1 MTRQLL
7 ANTFDAK
14 TIAAVDYLAAEDADA
29 VLAVWFRM
37 LALAVHDP
45 EGSVRLTPGL
55 QMDTEALAGYFHCTT
70 EAVEATVQVM
80 EQLQLLARDETGNLW
95 IPACA
100 GPARGRKTKKSS
112 DANLFSGEKETEKE
126 KRKEAKEKSKE
137 KNKKGDIAA
146 AISESPACAG
156 AAAAADGIQHN
167 KPQDGSAPFH
177 PCKTR
182 NRMIPLAE
190 LPEPA
195 RNILKAWNGL
205 PLDNKF
211 EGLYPTL
218 LKQMQAMLERYGEE
232 AILKAV
238 ANVAESSFLLGRSR
252 NNRGWAISLG
262 WMLNPDHLAY
272 AGFSNGG
279 VTGDHQILFYSQDQA
294 TRDYFP
300 DYQPDEADAFSGKS
314 NAYLCVYGA
323 RHMGTEYPEE
333 NVSYPPTFFAIG
345 RHDFVCC
352 DNLFKEHLPYL
363 QRHEVPY
370 EIHTFAAHPHGY
382 AGWKIIDGNNDPNFD
397 LWVNHAVCFLE
408 DAFDICRWQ
417 KPEI

>member
-80 EQLQLLARDETGNLW
+80 EQLQLLARDETGSLQ
-95 IPACA
+95 IPACS
-100 GPARGRKTKKSS
+100 GPARGRKTKKSP
-112 DANLFSGEKETEKE
+112 DPNLFSGEKETEKE

-146 AISESPACAG
+146 TISESPACAG
-156 AAAAADGIQHN
+156 TAAAADGIQHN

-190 LPEPA
+190 LPESA

-205 PLDNKF
+205 PLENKF
-211 EGLYPTL
+211 EGMYPTL
-218 LKQMQAMLERYGEE
+218 LKQMQTMLERYGEE

-238 ANVAESSFLLGRSR
+238 ANVAESSFLLGSSR
-252 NNRGWAISLG
+252 NSRGWSISLG
-262 WMLNPDHLAY
+262 WMLKPDHLENILQGKYLDKKPRSDSPLFQPEDGQAPY
-272 AGFSNGG
+272 SNG
-279 VTGDHQILFYSQDQA
+279 FY
-294 TRDYFP
+294 
-300 DYQPDEADAFSGKS
+300 
-314 NAYLCVYGA
+314 
-323 RHMGTEYPEE
+323 GT
-333 NVSYPPTFFAIG
+333 V
-345 RHDFVCC
+345 
-352 DNLFKEHLPYL
+352 
-363 QRHEVPY
+363 
-370 EIHTFAAHPHGY
+370 
-382 AGWKIIDGNNDPNFD
+382 
-397 LWVNHAVCFLE
+397 VN
-408 DAFDICRWQ
+408 
-417 KPEI
+417 

>member
-45 EGSVRLTPGL
+45 EGCVRLTPGL
-55 QMDTEALAGYFHCTT
+55 QMDTEALAGYFHCTAET
-70 EAVEATVQVM
+70 VEATVRIM
-80 EQLQLLARDETGNLW
+80 EQLQLLTRDEKDNMQLT
-95 IPACA
+95 ACA
-100 GPARGRKTKKSS
+100 GANRRNKTKKAS
-112 DANLFSGEKETEKE
+112 DPIFLSGEKETEKE

-195 RNILKAWNGL
+195 RNILKAWNEL
-205 PLDNKF
+205 PLENKF

-218 LKQMQAMLERYGEE
+218 LKQMQVMLDRYGEE
-232 AILKAV
+232 TLLKAV
-238 ANVAESSFLLGRSR
+238 ANVADSSFLLGSSR
-252 NNRGWAISLG
+252 NSRGWSISLG
-262 WMLNPDHLAY
+262 WMLKPDHLENILQGKYLDKKPRNDSPLFQPEDGQAPY
-272 AGFSNGG
+272 SNG
-279 VTGDHQILFYSQDQA
+279 FY
-294 TRDYFP
+294 
-300 DYQPDEADAFSGKS
+300 
-314 NAYLCVYGA
+314 
-323 RHMGTEYPEE
+323 GT
-333 NVSYPPTFFAIG
+333 V
-345 RHDFVCC
+345 
-352 DNLFKEHLPYL
+352 
-363 QRHEVPY
+363 
-370 EIHTFAAHPHGY
+370 
-382 AGWKIIDGNNDPNFD
+382 
-397 LWVNHAVCFLE
+397 VN
-408 DAFDICRWQ
+408 
-417 KPEI
+417 

>member
-80 EQLQLLARDETGNLW
+80 EQLQLLARDETGSLQ
-95 IPACA
+95 IPACS
-100 GPARGRKTKKSS
+100 GPARGRKTKKSP
-112 DANLFSGEKETEKE
+112 DPNLFSGEKETEKE

-156 AAAAADGIQHN
+156 AAEDIR
-167 KPQDGSAPFH
+167 PF
-177 PCKTR
+177 KAK
-182 NRMIPLAE
+182 NRLIPLTE

-195 RNILKAWNGL
+195 RNILNAWNGL

-238 ANVAESSFLLGRSR
+238 ANVAESSFLLGSSR
-252 NNRGWAISLG
+252 NSRGWSISLG
-262 WMLNPDHLAY
+262 WMLKPDHLENILQGKYLDKKPRSDSPLFQPEDGQAPY
-272 AGFSNGG
+272 SNG
-279 VTGDHQILFYSQDQA
+279 FY
-294 TRDYFP
+294 
-300 DYQPDEADAFSGKS
+300 
-314 NAYLCVYGA
+314 
-323 RHMGTEYPEE
+323 GT
-333 NVSYPPTFFAIG
+333 V
-345 RHDFVCC
+345 
-352 DNLFKEHLPYL
+352 
-363 QRHEVPY
+363 
-370 EIHTFAAHPHGY
+370 
-382 AGWKIIDGNNDPNFD
+382 
-397 LWVNHAVCFLE
+397 VN
-408 DAFDICRWQ
+408 
-417 KPEI
+417 

>member
-55 QMDTEALAGYFHCTT
+55 QMDTEALAGYFHCTA

-80 EQLQLLARDETGNLW
+80 EQLQLLARDETGSLQ
-95 IPACA
+95 ISACA

-112 DANLFSGEKETEKE
+112 DSNLFSGEKETEKE

-146 AISESPACAG
+146 AISESPARAG
-156 AAAAADGIQHN
+156 AAEDIR
-167 KPQDGSAPFH
+167 PY
-177 PCKTR
+177 KTK
-182 NRMIPLAE
+182 NRLIPLAE

-195 RNILKAWNGL
+195 RNILKAWNEL
-205 PLDNKF
+205 PLDSKF

-238 ANVAESSFLLGRSR
+238 ANVAESSFLLGSSR
-252 NNRGWAISLG
+252 NSRGWSISLG
-262 WMLNPDHLAY
+262 WMLKPDHLENILQGKYLDKKPRNDSLLFQPEDGQAPY
-272 AGFSNGG
+272 SNG
-279 VTGDHQILFYSQDQA
+279 FY
-294 TRDYFP
+294 
-300 DYQPDEADAFSGKS
+300 
-314 NAYLCVYGA
+314 
-323 RHMGTEYPEE
+323 GT
-333 NVSYPPTFFAIG
+333 V
-345 RHDFVCC
+345 
-352 DNLFKEHLPYL
+352 
-363 QRHEVPY
+363 
-370 EIHTFAAHPHGY
+370 
-382 AGWKIIDGNNDPNFD
+382 
-397 LWVNHAVCFLE
+397 VN
-408 DAFDICRWQ
+408 
-417 KPEI
+417 